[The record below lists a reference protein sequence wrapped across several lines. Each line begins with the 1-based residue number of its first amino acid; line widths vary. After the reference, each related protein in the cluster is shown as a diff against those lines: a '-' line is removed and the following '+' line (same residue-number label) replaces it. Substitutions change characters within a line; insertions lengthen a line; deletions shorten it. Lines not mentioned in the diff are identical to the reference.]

1 MKRAQ
6 SEGKELVFRADPQLT
21 LLLIHEVFFEG
32 D

>member
-6 SEGKELVFRADPQLT
+6 SEGKELIFRAEPRLA
-21 LLLIHEVFFEG
+21 LLVIHEVFFEG